1 MSTSRQATGI
11 TALAA
16 GGLAS
21 AFAVASC
28 CALPIIFAALGLGAF
43 WFAPVGA
50 AAMPYDGPLTALAA
64 AGLLLSVVFVV
75 RTSRTCAPGDLCGR
89 PVFRWSI
96 IGMALA
102 GALLLVLSWIF
113 K

>member
-1 MSTSRQATGI
+1 MATGKQTTGI

-16 GGLAS
+16 GGFAS

-50 AAMPYDGPLTALAA
+50 AAMPYDGPLTALAV
-64 AGLLLSVVFVV
+64 AGLLLSVIFVL
-75 RTSRTCAPGDLCGR
+75 RASRTCAPGDWCSR
-89 PVFRWSI
+89 PWFRRSI
-96 IGMALA
+96 IGVALA

>member
-1 MSTSRQATGI
+1 MSTNKQTAGI

-16 GGLAS
+16 GGLGS

-28 CALPIIFAALGLGAF
+28 CALPIIFASLGLGFF
-43 WFAPVGA
+43 WFAPLGS
-50 AAMPYDGPLTALAA
+50 AAMPYDGPLTALAV

-75 RTSRTCAPGDLCGR
+75 RASRTCAPGDLCSK
-89 PVFRWSI
+89 PWFRRTI
-96 IGMALA
+96 IGVALA
-102 GALLLVLSWIF
+102 GALLLVLSWII

>member
-1 MSTSRQATGI
+1 MSTSKQTTGI

-50 AAMPYDGPLTALAA
+50 AAMPYDGPLTALAV
-64 AGLLLSVVFVV
+64 AGLLLSVVLVV
-75 RTSRTCAPGDLCGR
+75 RASKTCAPGDLCSR
-89 PVFRWSI
+89 PWFRRSI
-96 IGMALA
+96 IGVALA
-102 GALLLVLSWIF
+102 GTLLLVLSWILE
-113 K
+113 